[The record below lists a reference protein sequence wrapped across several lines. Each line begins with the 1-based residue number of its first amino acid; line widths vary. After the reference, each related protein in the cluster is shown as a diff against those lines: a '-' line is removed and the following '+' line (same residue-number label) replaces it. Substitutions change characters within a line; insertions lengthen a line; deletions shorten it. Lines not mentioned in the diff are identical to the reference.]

1 MSLPSFET
9 TGLKDVV
16 ERDATANTDL
26 DEILNGLSEPQKRLS
41 PKFFYD
47 ERGSEL
53 FDEITRLPEYY
64 PTATERSIM
73 AECIGELAELI
84 GIEASIIEFG
94 AGSSAKIRQLLSGL
108 REPAVYVPVDISRDF
123 LVAAARDLAVD
134 FPELE
139 ILPVAADFTQS
150 FNLPSPKIMPRRNV
164 VFFPGSTIG
173 NFEPGAA
180 SSLLQVMYQEAGK
193 DGGLLIG
200 VDLQKDAGVLEH
212 AYNDDAGVTAAF
224 NRNMLTHINREFGAN
239 FDVDRFE
246 HAAIY
251 NQDAGRIEMYLV
263 SRGEQTVNVSG
274 KAFSFAD
281 GERIL
286 TEHSYKHTI
295 ESFTAMAAEA
305 GFDVER
311 VWTDERDYFAVM
323 YLTRD

>member
-9 TGLKDVV
+9 TGLQDIV
-16 ERDATANTDL
+16 ERDADANTDL
-26 DEILNGLSEPQKRLS
+26 DEILNGLSEAQKRLS

-73 AECIGELAELI
+73 AECVGELAELI

-94 AGSSAKIRQLLSGL
+94 AGSSAKIRQLLSSL
-108 REPAVYVPVDISRDF
+108 HEPAVYVPVDISRDF
-123 LVAAARDLAVD
+123 LVAAAKDLAVD

-139 ILPVAADFTQS
+139 ILPVAADFTQP
-150 FNLPSPKIMPRRNV
+150 FDLPSPKIMPRRNV

-180 SSLLQVMYQEAGK
+180 LSLLRVMYQEAGE

-224 NRNMLTHINREFGAN
+224 NKNMLTHINRVFGAN

-246 HAAIY
+246 HTAIY
-251 NQDAGRIEMYLV
+251 NEDAGRIEMYLI
-263 SRGEQTVNVSG
+263 SRGEQTVSVSG
-274 KAFSFAD
+274 NTFSFAD

-295 ESFTAMAAEA
+295 EGFTSMAAEA
-305 GFDVER
+305 GFKLER
-311 VWTDERDYFAVM
+311 VWTDRRDYFTVM
-323 YLTRD
+323 